1 MLGWRAGRRRGQP
14 VDGHALLQH
23 SDPAAGATVAS
34 APPIITLTFGEAP
47 DPRLSSARVLSAS
60 GKNVAAGPAV
70 AVAGSPNE
78 LQVPLPHLD
87 EGVYTV
93 AWRTVSEVDGH
104 TAVGSFAFGV
114 GVDPGAAGTAST
126 TGATTSPSAAPP
138 NSLARFLLLAGLVVL
153 FGTGFV
159 GWFVHPR
166 PPRSLLR
173 LAALGWLMFAVGTVG
188 VIGFQIS
195 DAGADPLT
203 FLGTALG
210 AWDVGRLVT
219 VAAAAIAVGVATWRR
234 TSVRAGMAV
243 VTVAAAA
250 AMLVEVLTGH
260 AAAAGLVSLQ
270 VLAQLVHLL
279 AVGLWMGGLVAL
291 LLSVRGETSED
302 KAIAVRRF
310 SRWAGVWL
318 VALAASG
325 AIRAVN
331 ELGTLDAL
339 TSTDF
344 GRLLIVKTSFFAA
357 LGLLGALNHFWSV
370 PAAVRTLGRLRRV
383 GRLEIGIAIMTL
395 VVTGFLVN
403 LAPPASSAA
412 AAPAPPQPLIAAGH
426 DAGTSVRVRL
436 VVTPGGAG
444 INDFSAAVT
453 DFDSGAPVD
462 GIGPEPAL
470 PPRLGQRR
478 RRLHARPEADQGR
491 NLRGLGRQPV
501 ARRHLVHHGDRRD
514 PGRDGRGADGRRDA
528 DRASSLST

>member
-1 MLGWRAGRRRGQP
+1 M
-14 VDGHALLQH
+14 
-23 SDPAAGATVAS
+23 
-34 APPIITLTFGEAP
+34 
-47 DPRLSSARVLSAS
+47 
-60 GKNVAAGPAV
+60 
-70 AVAGSPNE
+70 
-78 LQVPLPHLD
+78 
-87 EGVYTV
+87 

-260 AAAAGLVSLQ
+260 AAVAGLLSLQ

-302 KAIAVRRF
+302 KAFAVRRF

-325 AIRAVN
+325 AVRAVN

-383 GRLEIGIAIMTL
+383 GRLEIAIAIVTL

-462 GIGPEPAL
+462 GSGLSLRFHLASGSGVGDSTLDLKPTKAGTFEASGGNLSLDGVWSVTAIVATPAGTVEA
-470 PPRLGQRR
+470 PMAVATRIAPAARR
-478 RRLHARPEADQGR
+478 RECRPGRPDDLHRAPR
-491 NLRGLGRQPV
+491 
-501 ARRHLVHHGDRRD
+501 RRHHGAGLPGPRHDRVE
-514 PGRDGRGADGRRDA
+514 
-528 DRASSLST
+528 